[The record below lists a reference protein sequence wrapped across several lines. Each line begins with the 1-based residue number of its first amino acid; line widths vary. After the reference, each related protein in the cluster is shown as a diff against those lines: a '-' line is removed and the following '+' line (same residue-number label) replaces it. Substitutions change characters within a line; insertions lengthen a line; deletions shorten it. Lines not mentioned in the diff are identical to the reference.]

1 MTIDGTI
8 TISAWRDEATPGAIA
23 IWNEVLREGVAFPQ
37 EDELDLDAGRD
48 FFAAQSRTAI
58 ARDGDGRA
66 LGLYILHPNNVGR
79 CGHLCNA
86 SYAVASWA
94 RGRGVGEALVR
105 DCLSQARALGFG
117 VLQFNAVVATNIAA
131 LRLYEKLGFVRLGT
145 IPRGFRLRNGQYA
158 DIIPHYRAL
167 PD

>member
-1 MTIDGTI
+1 MEI
-8 TISAWRDEATPGAIA
+8 
-23 IWNEVLREGVAFPQ
+23 VLPHMAVTVYVPGVAV
-37 EDELDLDAGRD
+37 E
-48 FFAAQSRTAI
+48 SM
-58 ARDGDGRA
+58 
-66 LGLYILHPNNVGR
+66 
-79 CGHLCNA
+79 
-86 SYAVASWA
+86 AVAGFWVEAVAPLQS
-94 RGRGVGEALVR
+94 GFPKGQIPDGVGEALVR

-167 PD
+167 TD

>member
-1 MTIDGTI
+1 MVERVAVAGF
-8 TISAWRDEATPGAIA
+8 WVEA
-23 IWNEVLREGVAFPQ
+23 VAPLQSGFPQ
-37 EDELDLDAGRD
+37 GQIPD
-48 FFAAQSRTAI
+48 
-58 ARDGDGRA
+58 
-66 LGLYILHPNNVGR
+66 
-79 CGHLCNA
+79 
-86 SYAVASWA
+86 
-94 RGRGVGEALVR
+94 GVGEALVR

-167 PD
+167 TD

>member
-8 TISAWRDEATPGAIA
+8 TISAWRDEDTPEAIA
-23 IWNEVLREGVAFPQ
+23 IWNEVVREGVAFPQ
-37 EDELDLDAGRD
+37 EDELDLDVG
-48 FFAAQSRTAI
+48 
-58 ARDGDGRA
+58 RDGDGRA

-145 IPRGFRLRNGQYA
+145 IPRGFRLPDGRFA

-167 PD
+167 TD